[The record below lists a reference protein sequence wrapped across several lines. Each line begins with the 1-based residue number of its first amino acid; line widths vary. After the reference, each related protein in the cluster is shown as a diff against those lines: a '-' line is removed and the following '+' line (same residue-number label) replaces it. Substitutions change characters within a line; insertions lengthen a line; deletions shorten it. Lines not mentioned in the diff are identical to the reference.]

1 MAQKKRQTQVNNPK
15 FVVADLVHI
24 PQDVVLWCG
33 HSPSLTQTT
42 TTTAPTTG
50 VVMDELPDTVVV
62 FANGRRMHANK
73 RHVYPYKEEL
83 R

>member
-15 FVVADLVHI
+15 FVVGDLVHI
-24 PQDVVLWCG
+24 PQDVVLW
-33 HSPSLTQTT
+33 SLSELELTHTT

-50 VVMDELPDTVVV
+50 VVMDELPDTVIV
-62 FANGRRMHANK
+62 FVNGRRMHANK